1 VDISQEQTDQA
12 RPILAEAIAAI
23 RNGDLSQT
31 QVARLSDLSRV
42 NARALAAAWDSIPEG
57 NRIDLVRRFDELS
70 EDRVELNFR
79 RALRVA
85 LDDRSAV
92 VRQLAV
98 AGLWEDDSS
107 ELLDRLRDMLVN
119 DESPDVRAQ
128 AAAALE
134 RYSSLAAAGS
144 LEESVANDLRDVLRR
159 LASDVEAPYA
169 VQRRALESLGP
180 YAADP
185 QISSLVA
192 DAIDSD
198 DHGLQCSALYA
209 MGRSQD
215 PRWLPAILHQLGN
228 EDAEIRFEAAR
239 AAGLL
244 GSTDALPVLL
254 EAARDEDAEVRHVAI
269 GAIGQIGGRGAVR
282 ALERL
287 AEDAGEADLELIQS
301 AIDDVNT
308 LLEPLQPS
316 PT

>member
-1 VDISQEQTDQA
+1 MDLSQEHPDQP
-12 RPILAEAIAAI
+12 RSMLAEAISAI
-23 RNGDLSQT
+23 RDGDLSQT
-31 QVARLSDLSRV
+31 QVARLSDLSRN
-42 NARALAAAWDSIPEG
+42 NARVLAAAWESIPEE

-70 EDRVELNFR
+70 EERVDLNFG

-85 LDDRSAV
+85 LNDRSAV

-98 AGLWEDDSS
+98 AGLWEDESS
-107 ELLDRLRDMLVN
+107 ELLDRLRDILQN

-134 RYSSLAAAGS
+134 RFSSKAVVGS
-144 LEESVANDLRDVLRR
+144 LDETVASDLRNSLRR
-159 LASDVEAPYA
+159 SAIDAGAPYA

-185 QISSLVA
+185 EISSLISEA
-192 DAIDSD
+192 FNSE

-215 PRWLPAILHQLGN
+215 ARWLPTILVQLES
-228 EDAEIRFEAAR
+228 EDPEIRFEAAR

-244 GSTDALPVLL
+244 GSADALPVLL
-254 EAARDEDAEVRHVAI
+254 QAARDEDAEVRHVAI
-269 GAIGQIGGRGAVR
+269 GAISQIGGRGAVR

-308 LLEPLQPS
+308 LIEPLQPAS
-316 PT
+316 S